1 MRTWQQLKSKRLV
14 RVLFGPVFRKSL
26 GLSAVGLISL
36 HSVQT
41 LFLNHN
47 KDYLSHRGSGQSTPL
62 PPHVQDAIGQVFK
75 DLMRTKRLTEADLQ
89 KIDMIISREA
99 SEPFHKGNLHALN
112 GAFIG
117 LPMSFSE
124 VNKDSDINSNQR
136 TGANNDVHN
145 FTGFQHIKSGRKAL
159 HRHIPWTNSAIRYA
173 IMRECLLVDSHDL
186 QIRTTLQGVFLCL
199 YSMVVQWNMTRFRQI
214 FVFVVYSVVW
224 SAVFGTALLQQWNYY
239 KIQQDRSVEEEI
251 ASLGR
256 DYITGGLEYYNCVVQ
271 RNIMSNDG
279 QYDKNGNPRQ
289 RFFRRYFI
297 PLTNKIEFF
306 ENKLRDFK

>member
-1 MRTWQQLKSKRLV
+1 MYVEIRLKLNKGLLF
-14 RVLFGPVFRKSL
+14 VLF
-26 GLSAVGLISL
+26 
-36 HSVQT
+36 
-41 LFLNHN
+41 
-47 KDYLSHRGSGQSTPL
+47 
-62 PPHVQDAIGQVFK
+62 QVFK

-89 KIDMIISREA
+89 KIDMIISREV

-124 VNKDSDINSNQR
+124 VNKNSDINSNQR
-136 TGANNDVHN
+136 TGANNDSHN

-239 KIQQDRSVEEEI
+239 KIQQERSVEEEI

-271 RNIMSNDG
+271 HNIMSNDG
-279 QYDKNGNPRQ
+279 QYDVNGNPRQ